1 MTTKFTNMMTLDEA
15 IKHCIEVSENCQN
28 EQCGL
33 EHKQLAN
40 WLEELRQYREREE
53 RAIKMK
59 TAASLA
65 GLC

>member
-1 MTTKFTNMMTLDEA
+1 VTTKFTNMMTLDEA
-15 IKHCIEVSENCQN
+15 IEHYIEVSENCQN
-28 EQCGL
+28 EQCSL
-33 EHKQLAN
+33 EYEQLVR

-59 TAASLA
+59 IAASLA

>member
-1 MTTKFTNMMTLDEA
+1 MMKLDEA
-15 IKHCIEVSENCQN
+15 IKYYIEDSENCQN

>member
-1 MTTKFTNMMTLDEA
+1 MATKFTNMMTLDEA
-15 IKHCIEVSENCQN
+15 KEHCIEVSKNCQN

-59 TAASLA
+59 TAASLVW
-65 GLC
+65 LC